1 MEERE
6 ILNSCVPDWV
16 DEKKKINEVLFCT
29 EFLRDHPIISINDAF
44 FTVNG
49 RVFDENQLRKTMNNA
64 NLYCLLALSD

>member
-1 MEERE
+1 MEERD

-29 EFLRDHPIISINDAF
+29 EFLRDHPMISINDAF

-49 RVFDENQLRKTMNNA
+49 RVFDE
-64 NLYCLLALSD
+64 